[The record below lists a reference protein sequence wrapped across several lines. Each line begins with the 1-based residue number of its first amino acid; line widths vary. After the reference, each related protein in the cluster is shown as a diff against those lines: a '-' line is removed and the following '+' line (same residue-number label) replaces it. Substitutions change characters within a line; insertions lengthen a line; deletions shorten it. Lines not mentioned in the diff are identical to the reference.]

1 MSERGSLSIEAGLV
15 LPIVLVVVL
24 AVFELVA
31 LATTRLEL
39 TAAAREGARVAATLP
54 DPSRAVDAV
63 REALGEPLGGQVRI
77 TVVRPSVVGRPA
89 SVELRLD
96 RPLRTPFLDRI
107 TVPLAVRAVM
117 RVER

>member
-1 MSERGSLSIEAGLV
+1 M

-54 DPSRAVDAV
+54 DPNRAIEAV
-63 REALGEPLGGQVRI
+63 REALGEPLGGHVRV
-77 TVVRPSVVGRPA
+77 TVVRPAVVGRLA
-89 SVELRLD
+89 SVEVRLD
-96 RPLRTPFLDRI
+96 RPLRTPFLDAMS
-107 TVPLAVRAVM
+107 VPLAARAVM
-117 RVER
+117 RIER